1 MGYRVY
7 MGPCTVNNSGN
18 LVWAKKVLLA
28 DVSKANAVNDP
39 TETST
44 CYIIDPVLTL
54 SKNSIGTFDFT
65 LPHSTIVSSEYQE
78 MIKSCG
84 GSTTYTAKVELSNYT
99 IEGRSAG
106 SGQPYIYYCDMTIKV
121 PSANTANT
129 KVSMVNLLHNYK
141 NIIMQTDENDE
152 MQEYTV
158 YGDEVLQLDLSY
170 TISGSGQIKL
180 TVAMSAKIKRPP
192 QGTYG
197 FDFPYKLSA
206 GKVVQT
212 SPIATI
218 EISNTI
224 DGKDISSTISLEAA
238 GTIYDLSL
246 MDVGWKV
253 NQTSSVT
260 AEVTRSDITYASN
273 VALKK
278 LRVMIYDVDNDTED
292 VKSIVWVGYVSST
305 IIQFDRS
312 IDVTCD
318 EIIGVLQDGVTQLLK
333 SSGTMN
339 LTDGGSS
346 VLSLCLING
355 SSHLDAAGEYYEPPT
370 INRGTVTMLSG
381 KTLNLEEKGSVYGVA
396 WDVLNSYL
404 IDEYDG
410 YLRPRYELQT
420 DGSIKTYLDYLSD
433 ATDTTSQTIEYGVNL
448 TDMTYEEKYPS
459 DFANNI
465 VADAT
470 VTTTKGFWIF
480 KSSSTNYISAHARD
494 EDSIAKYGVV
504 TKRIM
509 PSDASTQTA
518 LQTACDE
525 ELEKY
530 TQDIEPTITVK
541 AIDCMDIDG
550 ESATDRLGFLKKT
563 HIVSSPHG
571 IDVTL
576 VCTKATIY
584 LNKPDKCTYTFG
596 YAPKKLT
603 DQQNSVTST
612 SSTTSNTTGAVVSY
626 LNSKT

>member
-39 TETST
+39 TETSA
-44 CYIIDPVLTL
+44 CYIIDPVLAL

-84 GSTTYTAKVELSNYT
+84 GSTTYTAKVEY
-99 IEGRSAG
+99 
-106 SGQPYIYYCDMTIKV
+106 SGCSTTPNGTMPDGAYIYTHNITIKV
-121 PSANTANT
+121 PSANAANT
-129 KVSMVNLLHNYK
+129 KVTVTNLLHNYTHVTSDDAT
-141 NIIMQTDENDE
+141 I
-152 MQEYTV
+152 
-158 YGDEVLQLDLSY
+158 YGDERISLTSSY
-170 TISGSGQIKL
+170 TISGSGLISITITTYSLYSTSGVHGFTLPHNQTGDRAQGYDTI
-180 TVAMSAKIKRPP
+180 AKI
-192 QGTYG
+192 
-197 FDFPYKLSA
+197 D
-206 GKVVQT
+206 
-212 SPIATI
+212 
-218 EISNTI
+218 ISNTI
-224 DGKDISSTISLEAA
+224 DGKEISSTINFEAR
-238 GTIYDLSL
+238 GTTYGLNLL
-246 MDVGWKV
+246 MEW
-253 NQTSSVT
+253 NAEQTSSVT

-318 EIIGVLQDGVTQLLK
+318 EIIGVLQDGVVQLLK
-333 SSGTMN
+333 SSGTIN
-339 LTDGGSS
+339 LADGASS
-346 VLSLCLING
+346 VFARCLDNYGAAI
-355 SSHLDAAGEYYEPPT
+355 DAAGEYYRPPT
-370 INRGTVTMLSG
+370 INGGTVTMLSG
-381 KTLNLEEKGSVYGVA
+381 KTLDLEEKGSVYGVA

-433 ATDTTSQTIEYGVNL
+433 ITDTTSQTIEYGVNL

-465 VADAT
+465 VAEAM

-480 KSSSTNYISAHARD
+480 KSSSTNLITAHARD

-509 PSDASTQTA
+509 PSDASTETA

-563 HIVSSPHG
+563 HIMSSPHG

-576 VCTKATIY
+576 VCTKATVY

-612 SSTTSNTTGAVVSY
+612 SSTTSSTTGAVVSY